1 MTNRALRVLLVVP
14 GATLPIDTR
23 TSPSLGIAYLAAVSE
38 GRGDRVVVYDG
49 DVEETPL
56 DQVLRDFQPE
66 LVGISANTT
75 QIMGAWRDAGIIKA
89 WRDVPIV
96 LGGPHPT
103 IMAQES
109 LERGPVDIVV
119 RGEGEVTW
127 QAVSDVLAERW
138 TPEMPY
144 RDPECGLWAP
154 GAPALQDVEGI
165 SFRLLD
171 GHTVHNAE
179 RALAADLDDLHFPAY
194 HLLRMDRYTNLQ
206 PTLDQVKGFS
216 LPIMTS
222 RGCPFR
228 CTYCAQVMPRR
239 WRMRSAENV
248 LKEWRWLIEEQG
260 AAEIGVLDDSFNIN
274 RQRVLEICDLLIAQ
288 KLNHVP
294 WIMINGIR
302 ADLAD
307 EELLGRMRRAGC
319 IRTAFGV
326 ESGNQAIL
334 DSVIGKHL
342 KLDQIRA
349 AFKAAKK
356 VGMETIGFFIIGLP
370 GETEETMDETIRF
383 ACELDPLVANFS
395 IATPF
400 PGTELYR
407 MVERSGRV
415 LVKDYDDFVFFEG
428 KARFEMDG
436 LPAEL
441 VERKWKE
448 AYRRF
453 YLRPSR
459 VARTMTRK
467 QTWLDLPRTLR
478 MAWRT
483 VVSS

>member
-1 MTNRALRVLLVVP
+1 MTNRALRVLLIVP
-14 GATLPIDTR
+14 GASLPIDTR
-23 TSPSLGIAYLAAVSE
+23 TSPSLGVAYLAAVSE

-56 DQVLRDFQPE
+56 DQMIRDFQPE

-75 QIMGAWRDAGIIKA
+75 QITGAWRDAAIIKA
-89 WRDVPIV
+89 WRDVPVV

-109 LERGPVDIVV
+109 LERDPVDVVV
-119 RGEGEVTW
+119 RGEGEITW
-127 QAVSDVLAERW
+127 KALSDVLAERW
-138 TPEMPY
+138 RPDTLYRSPES
-144 RDPECGLWAP
+144 GLWAA
-154 GAPALQDVEGI
+154 GAPALQGVEGL
-165 SFRLLD
+165 SFRLPD
-171 GHTVHNAE
+171 GSTIHNAE
-179 RALAADLDDLHFPAY
+179 RSLAADLDGLPFPAY
-194 HLLRMDRYTNLQ
+194 DLLQMDRYTNLQ
-206 PTLDQVKGFS
+206 PTLDHVEGPS

-248 LKEWRWLIEEQG
+248 LKEWRWLVEEKG

-274 RQRVLEICDLLIAQ
+274 RQRVLEICDLLI
-288 KLNHVP
+288 KRGLNHVP

-307 EELLGRMRRAGC
+307 EGLLLRMRQAGC

-326 ESGNQAIL
+326 ESGNQEIL

-349 AFKAAKK
+349 AFRAAKK
-356 VGMETIGFFIIGLP
+356 AGMETIGFFIIGLP
-370 GETEETMDETIRF
+370 GETEQTMDETIRF

-407 MVERSGRV
+407 MVERNGRI
-415 LVKDYDDFVFFEG
+415 LVNNYDDFVFFEG
-428 KARFEMDG
+428 KARFEMEG

-467 QTWLDLPRTLR
+467 KTWLDLPRTLR